1 MNSEQPFT
9 RDDPAYP
16 GMIGLIAATTATD
29 CKCSRCE
36 RLRSYL
42 PPDVETLSQSERFKT
57 KTKQMYEDVVYQD
70 EQRSKSASSGY
81 RERLRKTPE
90 GRQKLNIYEDRRK
103 QKYKDMWGTP
113 KHEARKQQMKD
124 YIRKRRQQEREKQQ

>member
-1 MNSEQPFT
+1 MNPEQPFT

-42 PPDVETLSQSERFKT
+42 PPDINHMAQTESFKT
-57 KTKQMYEDVVYQD
+57 QTKQMYEDEAAIPRLSTTGRKIYAKPKPTP
-70 EQRSKSASSGY
+70 EQRERKRETDRARY
-81 RERLRKTPE
+81 HRRTPEQRERRNAVVRARAAKLRE
-90 GRQKLNIYEDRRK
+90 ERQSNE
-103 QKYKDMWGTP
+103 
-113 KHEARKQQMKD
+113 
-124 YIRKRRQQEREKQQ
+124 